1 MADDEK
7 PAKKTFVPW
16 TKDRIIAMYQA
27 VIKSLPTTS
36 SPEVNCWKG
45 VMEHYCKIR
54 GFYVKEEENTKDD
67 GIIIIPQSESAALW
81 EKTLQLE
88 QARAFADAEDSLSA
102 DTGVTEPSG
111 GDQS

>member
-7 PAKKTFVPW
+7 PTKKTFVPW

-27 VIKSLPTTS
+27 VIKSLPTSS

-54 GFYVKEEENTKDD
+54 GFYVKEEENVKHD
-67 GIIIIPQSESAALW
+67 GIIVIPQADSTALW
-81 EKTLQLE
+81 EELLKQE
-88 QARAFADAEDSLSA
+88 QSRALADAEDSLPT
-102 DTGVTEPSG
+102 DTGTAEPSG
-111 GDQS
+111 GDTS